1 MPKVNTFKEDETLD
15 IKINK
20 NFLLKASKY
29 VKKYKKEFILTLIV
43 MLVSTIAIMA
53 GPYIIKIAV
62 DTMIPEKNIK
72 GLMILGIIFL
82 ITVVIGIYS
91 MNFKL
96 KYMNY
101 VGRNIIYDI
110 RTDLFAHMQKLPFRY
125 FDSRPHGKILVRVV
139 NYVNSLADMFSNG
152 IVNAVMETI
161 SLIVI
166 LIYMFITDWRL
177 TLVALL
183 GIPLLVYAIARLKT
197 RHRRAWQDYS
207 NKNSNQNAYLHE
219 SINGVKI
226 TQSFVRERKNQKIFT
241 SLSSDCFRAWI
252 RAKKIEFLIG
262 PLVNVISEV
271 TIFAVYVVGIL
282 VLDPA
287 TISVGTLIAFVSY
300 IGRFWAPINNMS
312 NIYNGIMT
320 NAAYLE
326 RIFEMME
333 EKVEIVE
340 KADAQPL
347 PEIQGNVL
355 FKDVTF
361 SYDGENNILEDFN
374 LSIRKG
380 ETIAVVGHTGAG
392 KTTLVNTLCRYYEIQ
407 KGEIFVDSHNIKDV
421 TVASLRTQVGYMMQD
436 SFVFSGTILENIRYG
451 RLDATDQE
459 VMEAAKAVCADE
471 FIREMKDGYNTF
483 VSERGSTLSVG
494 QRQLISLARTML
506 KNPRVLILDEA
517 TASID
522 TNTEKRLIEGIQ
534 HLISGRTSIII
545 AHRLSTIVGAD
556 RIIVLGNKGIMEQR
570 THEELM
576 KKHGEYFQF
585 YQMQNTI

>member
-1 MPKVNTFKEDETLD
+1 M
-15 IKINK
+15 
-20 NFLLKASKY
+20 
-29 VKKYKKEFILTLIV
+29 
-43 MLVSTIAIMA
+43 
-53 GPYIIKIAV
+53 
-62 DTMIPEKNIK
+62 
-72 GLMILGIIFL
+72 
-82 ITVVIGIYS
+82 
-91 MNFKL
+91 
-96 KYMNY
+96 
-101 VGRNIIYDI
+101 
-110 RTDLFAHMQKLPFRY
+110 
-125 FDSRPHGKILVRVV
+125 
-139 NYVNSLADMFSNG
+139 
-152 IVNAVMETI
+152 
-161 SLIVI
+161 
-166 LIYMFITDWRL
+166 
-177 TLVALL
+177 
-183 GIPLLVYAIARLKT
+183 
-197 RHRRAWQDYS
+197 
-207 NKNSNQNAYLHE
+207 
-219 SINGVKI
+219 
-226 TQSFVRERKNQKIFT
+226 
-241 SLSSDCFRAWI
+241 
-252 RAKKIEFLIG
+252 
-262 PLVNVISEV
+262 
-271 TIFAVYVVGIL
+271 
-282 VLDPA
+282 
-287 TISVGTLIAFVSY
+287 IAFVSY

-556 RIIVLGNKGIMEQR
+556 RIIVLGNKGIMEQG